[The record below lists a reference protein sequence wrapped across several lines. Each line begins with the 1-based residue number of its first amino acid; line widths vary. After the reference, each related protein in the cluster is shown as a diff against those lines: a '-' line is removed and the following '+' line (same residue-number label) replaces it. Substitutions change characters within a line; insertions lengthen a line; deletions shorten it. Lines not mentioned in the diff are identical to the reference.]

1 MKMKLN
7 MQKLFMFLLIAVLAV
22 MPFAAQY
29 EDSFVTATND
39 LTEEELLENATIEEK
54 MLAILDNPHLD
65 GAVAGV
71 SVRDADTGEVLYSR
85 DGDIRLHPASNM
97 KLFSAAAALEVL
109 GEDYTFSTE
118 VLTDGEMSGPVLHG
132 DLFLKGKGDP
142 TLLKE
147 DFDQFAMDLKD
158 QGIDKIKG
166 DLVGDD
172 TWYDDVR
179 LSRGI
184 TWPDEPYYYASQI
197 SALSLSPNE
206 DYDAGTVIVEV
217 TPSEDDSEAEVTVVP
232 ETDYVNI
239 VNNTEMVP
247 AGESR
252 SISIVRDRGTNDI
265 IIEGTMPEDGSLQRS
280 WVTVWEPTGY
290 AVDVFKKSLEE
301 QGIDF
306 IGNSDVRLDETPEDA
321 SILTSRDSM
330 PLDELLIPYMK
341 LSNNGHGEVLVK
353 EMGKVVHDEGSWNRG
368 LDVVN
373 DTIDGLGVNADTIYF
388 HDGSGMS
395 HVNHIPANE
404 VAELLYQVQDQS
416 WFPAFEYSL
425 PVAGESDRFVG
436 GTLRNRMTEGPAQGN
451 VTGKTG
457 TLNTVSALSGYV
469 TTMDGE
475 DLIFSVIINNFISP
489 SSNIKSIEDEIA
501 TMLAE
506 HDFSGDQ
513 GETQPENAAEL
524 KELVQQYEEDGAF
537 EDSKTART
545 LTLHLTTV
553 EQFENADDAEK
564 VIRHMTSFKQILDS
578 NQDSMSQ
585 GAYQTLS
592 AGADHLLEQW
602 Q

>member
-1 MKMKLN
+1 MVSKFN
-7 MQKLFMFLLIAVLAV
+7 MQKGLLFLLIAILAI
-22 MPFAAQY
+22 MPFAVQD
-29 EDSFVTATND
+29 ENPFVTATND
-39 LTEEELLENATIEEK
+39 LSEEALMEDATIEEK
-54 MLAILDNPHLD
+54 MLAILDNPHLQ
-65 GAVAGV
+65 GTVAGV
-71 SVRDADTGEVLYSR
+71 NVTQADTGEVLYSR

-118 VLTDGEMSGPVLHG
+118 VLTDGDMSGPVLQG

-158 QGIDKIKG
+158 QGIDRIDG

-179 LSRGI
+179 LSSGI
-184 TWPDEPYYYASQI
+184 TWSDEPYYYASQI

-217 TPSEDDSEAEVTVVP
+217 TPSEDESEAEATVIP

-252 SISIVRDRGTNDI
+252 SISIVRDHGSNDI
-265 IIEGTMPEDGSLQRS
+265 VIEGTMPEDGALQRS

-290 AVDVFKKSLEE
+290 AVDVFKKSMEE
-301 QGIDF
+301 QGIEF

-321 SILTSRDSM
+321 TILTSRESM

-341 LSNNGHGEVLVK
+341 LSNNGHGEVLTK
-353 EMGKVVHDEGSWNRG
+353 EMGKLVHDEGSWSRG
-368 LDVVN
+368 LAVMEDA
-373 DTIDGLGVNADTIYF
+373 IGELGVNTDTLF
-388 HDGSGMS
+388 LRDGSGMS
-395 HVNHIPANE
+395 HTNHIPANE
-404 VAELLYQVQDQS
+404 VAKLLYHVQDKS

-425 PVAGESDRFVG
+425 PVAGENDRFVG
-436 GTLRNRMTEGPAQGN
+436 GTLRTRMTEGPAQGN

-457 TLNTVSALSGYV
+457 SLNTVSALSGYV
-469 TTMDGE
+469 TTLDGE
-475 DLIFSVIINNFISP
+475 DLIFSVLVNNFVSA
-489 SSNIKSIEDEIA
+489 SSNIKGIEDEIA
-501 TMLAE
+501 IMLAE
-506 HDFSGDQ
+506 HEFSDDQ
-513 GETQPENAAEL
+513 GGTLPGSASEL
-524 KELVQQYEEDGAF
+524 IEIVEQFEDEGAF
-537 EDSKTART
+537 EDSDTARA
-545 LTLHLTTV
+545 LTMHLTSV
-553 EQFENADDAEK
+553 EQFENEEQAER
-564 VIRHMTSFKQILDS
+564 VIQHLTSFKLLLDS
-578 NQDSMSQ
+578 YQDSMSQ
-585 GAYQTLS
+585 QAYQEIS